1 MALDRVF
8 IDQVSGKD
16 ASRPQLEAALAY
28 VREGDTLVVHS
39 MHRLAR
45 NLEDL
50 RRPGRSR
57 TRAAV
62 SLSASLAP
70 CSRGVAMG
78 RGGVVRSAS
87 AAQLCSCRDE
97 RAHIRTS
104 DYEQTRSRGCWHLP
118 RTRLSW
124 PRSDARRSP
133 YSFTRSPTQVHQ
145 IPHPSLPTRCDVT
158 NGPRTLVG

>member
-1 MALDRVF
+1 MPLQTSTTPWRHRNRMVHLACHLAQIPETQLDGVALDRVF

-50 RRPGRSR
+50 RRPVRSR
-57 TRAAV
+57 MRAAV

-70 CSRGVAMG
+70 CSRGVGMG
-78 RGGVVRSAS
+78 RDYWARLGC
-87 AAQLCSCRDE
+87 AAVFVL
-97 RAHIRTS
+97 
-104 DYEQTRSRGCWHLP
+104 L
-118 RTRLSW
+118 
-124 PRSDARRSP
+124 
-133 YSFTRSPTQVHQ
+133 
-145 IPHPSLPTRCDVT
+145 
-158 NGPRTLVG
+158 